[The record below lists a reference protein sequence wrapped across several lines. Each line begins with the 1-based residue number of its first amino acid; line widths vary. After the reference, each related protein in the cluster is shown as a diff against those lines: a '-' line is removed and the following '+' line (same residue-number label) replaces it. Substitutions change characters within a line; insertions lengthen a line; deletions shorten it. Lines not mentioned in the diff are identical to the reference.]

1 MTGQIE
7 KLVYYIDMIERYLK
21 AKVISTLQDDLVA
34 IVYGARQVGKTT
46 LVKNVAEKYKN
57 SLYLDCDI
65 PQVTKQLTDVGV
77 EELKTVIGNAD
88 LVIIDEAQRV
98 KNIGLTAKIIH
109 DLKLVKNLILTGS
122 SSFDLSNKIKEPL
135 TGRSVECFLEPLSI
149 LETSSNKIELISQIP
164 QYLLYGSYPAIFQI
178 GINKAIERL
187 LALSSDYLYK
197 DAFYFDVKVN
207 VETISNLLQ
216 LLSHQIGSE
225 VSYRGL
231 ADKLEIN
238 KETVMRYISLLENAF
253 IIYRFKQYKRNQ
265 RTEVGRLRKV
275 YFYDLG
281 IRNGLINNFE
291 PLEFRSDIGGLWE
304 NFVINER
311 RKSHSSKAEHVKQFY
326 YRSKTKKEIDLVE
339 IDGQKMSLFD
349 CKYRSTKAILPKE
362 FIETYG
368 NMDLSSINRDNFSNF
383 I

>member
-1 MTGQIE
+1 
-7 KLVYYIDMIERYLK
+7 MIERYLK
-21 AKVISTLQDDLVA
+21 AKVEEALQDGLVA

-46 LVKNVAEKYKN
+46 LVKNVAEGYEN

-65 PQVTKQLTDVGV
+65 PQVSKLLTDVGV
-77 EELKTVIGNAD
+77 EELKSVLGSAE

-109 DLKLVKNLILTGS
+109 DHKLVKNLILTGS

-135 TGRSVECFLEPLSI
+135 TGRAVECFLEPLSI
-149 LETSSNKIELISQIP
+149 LETSSNQIDLVSQIP
-164 QYLLYGSYPAIFQI
+164 HYLLYGSYPGVWQF
-178 GINKAIERL
+178 GIDKTIDRL
-187 LALSSDYLYK
+187 LSLSSDYLYK
-197 DAFYFDVKVN
+197 DAFYFDVKIN

-238 KETVMRYISLLENAF
+238 KETVVRYISLLENAF
-253 IIYRFKQYKRNQ
+253 IVYRFKQYKRNQ

-291 PLEFRSDIGGLWE
+291 PLNLRSDLGGLWE

-311 RKSHSSKAEHVKQFY
+311 RKSHAANNRHIKQFY

-339 IDGQKMSLFD
+339 VDGQKLKLYD
-349 CKYRSTKAILPKE
+349 CKYSASKATLPKE
-362 FIETYG
+362 FIEQYG
-368 NMDLSSINRDNFSNF
+368 DIDLSSINKDNFSQLLKNT
-383 I
+383 